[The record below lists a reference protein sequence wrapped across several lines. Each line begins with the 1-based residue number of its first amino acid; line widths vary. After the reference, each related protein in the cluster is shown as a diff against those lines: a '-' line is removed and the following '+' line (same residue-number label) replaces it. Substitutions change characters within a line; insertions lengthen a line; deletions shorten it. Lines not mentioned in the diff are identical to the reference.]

1 MKIKLNKKLLLITG
15 TLVVALVATTSLIGH
30 KRVDYN
36 TEVKPLFNKKC
47 ITCHGGVKKESGFSV
62 LFRSEAMEKAE
73 SGKFPIIPGDPDN
86 SEMMRRLTSKDPE
99 ERMPYHH
106 APLSSKEIDML
117 RQWIKEGAH
126 WGNHWAYVAVKPVE
140 VPDASSGFWGFLSG
154 KNDWVKNDVDH
165 FIFDKLKEQQL
176 QPSPVADKAT
186 LLRRVSLDI
195 AGVPPSAAIA
205 EQFLNDSSED
215 AYEKLVDQL
224 LASPQYGEK
233 WTSMW
238 LDLARYADSKG
249 YEKDGYRSIWRYRD
263 WLIKAF
269 NSDMGYDRFLT
280 EQLAGD
286 LMPGATDE
294 QLIATA
300 YNRNSMTNDEGGT
313 DDEEFRTAAIIDRVN
328 TTWETLLSTTFA
340 CVQCH
345 SHPYDPIKHED
356 YYKFMAFFN
365 NTRDEDVTGDYPQ
378 LREFGAEDNIKFE
391 KLKGWL
397 AQNATREKAHE
408 LISFLKTWQPA
419 VNAHLADKLVNSA
432 VSDTRLALRNNA
444 VSRLPGI
451 DLTHKNVLRYR
462 YTSGVDKGKWTIHL
476 DKPGGPV
483 LASTV
488 IPQSQGWNIGRV
500 DLSGVDGV
508 HDLYFTYT
516 NPGVE
521 KTNEH
526 TLVYFDWFYFTS
538 SFPGGGAPGYDSA
551 YTWFNDL
558 MSTSVPVVTPILMEN
573 PPDMFRTTHV
583 FERGNWMVK
592 GDEVQPDVPESLNPM
607 PEGAPRNRLGLAM
620 WLTDKKNPLTS
631 RTIVNRIWEQL
642 MGQGIAETL
651 EDLGSQGIEPTH
663 RELLDWLS
671 GQLMNEYNWS
681 LKKLIKT
688 IVMSA
693 TYMQDSKVT
702 PEMLQKDA
710 FNRYYARGPRI
721 RLSAEQ
727 IRDQALVLSGL
738 LSPKMYGKS
747 VMPYQPAG
755 IWLSPYDGN
764 VWEKSTGEDQYR
776 RAVYTYW
783 KRTAPYPTML
793 SFDGVAREV
802 CVARRIRTNT
812 PLQALATLNDEGFI
826 EMARH
831 FAARMEQAG
840 GSDERQQISKGYEM
854 AMFSSITKEK
864 LEPLVNLYQQALQQ
878 FKQDEKKTC
887 EMIGMDTGHN
897 TPEKAALIVVA
908 NAMLNLDEF
917 VTKN

>member
-1 MKIKLNKKLLLITG
+1 MKIKINKKLFLITG
-15 TLVVALVATTSLIGH
+15 TLVAALIVTTSLIGH
-30 KRVDYN
+30 KTVDYN

-62 LFRSEAMEKAE
+62 LFRSEALAKAE
-73 SGKFPIIPGDPDN
+73 SGKLAIVPGDPDN
-86 SEMMRRLTSKDPE
+86 SEMIRRITSKDPE
-99 ERMPYHH
+99 ERMPYEH
-106 APLSSKEIDML
+106 APLSSEEIDML

-126 WGNHWAYVAVKPVE
+126 WGDHWAYVAVKPVE
-140 VPDASSGFWGFLSG
+140 VPDAASGFWGFLSG
-154 KNDWVKNDVDH
+154 KNEWVKNDIDH
-165 FIFDKLKEQQL
+165 FIYNQLKLQQL
-176 QPSPVADKAT
+176 EPSAVADKPA

-195 AGVPPSAAIA
+195 TGVPPSDDLA
-205 EQFLNDSSED
+205 QKFLNDNSDD
-215 AYEKLVDQL
+215 AYEKLVDEL

-269 NSDMGYDRFLT
+269 NSDMPYDQFLT
-280 EQLAGD
+280 QQLAGD

-294 QLIATA
+294 QFIATA
-300 YNRNSMTNDEGGT
+300 FNRNSMTNDEGGT
-313 DDEEFRTAAIIDRVN
+313 DDEEFRTAAVIDRVN

-345 SHPYDPIKHED
+345 SHPYDPFKHDD

-378 LREFGAEDNIKFE
+378 LREFDIEDSV
-391 KLKGWL
+391 KLERLKQWL
-397 AQNATREKAHE
+397 AQHAAKEESDKVIR
-408 LISFLKTWQPA
+408 FLKTWQPA
-419 VNAHLADKLVNSA
+419 VNAHHADQLVNSA

-451 DLTHKNVLRYR
+451 DLTNKNVLRYR
-462 YTSGVDKGKWTIHL
+462 YTSGIDKGKWTIHL
-476 DKPGGPV
+476 DSPGGPV

-488 IPQSQGWNIGRV
+488 IPASQGWNVGRV
-500 DLSGVDGV
+500 DLNTVSGV
-508 HDLYFTYT
+508 HDLYFTYN
-516 NPGVE
+516 NPTVE
-521 KTNEH
+521 KTNEN
-526 TLVYFDWFYFTS
+526 TLAYFDWFYFAS
-538 SFPGGGAPGYDSA
+538 SFPGREAPGYDSA
-551 YTWFNDL
+551 YAWFNDL
-558 MSTSVPVVTPILMEN
+558 ITTSASTITPVLMEN
-573 PPDMFRTTHV
+573 PPDMFRSTHV

-592 GDEVQPDVPESLNPM
+592 GDEVQADVPHSLNPL
-607 PEGAPRNRLGLAM
+607 PKGAPRNRLGLAM
-620 WLTDKKNPLTS
+620 WMTDKKNPLTS

-663 RELLDWLS
+663 RLLLDWLS

-681 LKKLIKT
+681 LKKLVKT

-693 TYMQDSKVT
+693 TYRQDSKVT
-702 PEMLQKDA
+702 PEILEKDP
-710 FNRYYARGPRI
+710 FNKYYARGPRI

-727 IRDQALVLSGL
+727 IRDQALALSGL
-738 LSPKMYGKS
+738 LSPKMYGES
-747 VMPYQPAG
+747 VMPYQPPG

-831 FAARMEQAG
+831 FAARMEKEG
-840 GSDERQQISKGYEM
+840 GGNVQQQISKGYEL
-854 AMFSSITKEK
+854 AMFRPISKEK
-864 LEPLVNLYQQALQQ
+864 LEPLMNLYQQALQQ
-878 FKQDEKKTC
+878 FKKDATKTC
-887 EMIGMDTGHN
+887 EMIGANREHN

>member
-1 MKIKLNKKLLLITG
+1 MKIKINKKLFLITG
-15 TLVVALVATTSLIGH
+15 ILVAALVVTTSLIGH

-36 TEVKPLFNKKC
+36 SEVKPLFNKKC

-62 LFRSEAMEKAE
+62 LFRSEALAKAE
-73 SGKFPIIPGDPDN
+73 SGKLAIVPGDPDN
-86 SEMMRRLTSKDPE
+86 SELIRRITNKDPE
-99 ERMPYHH
+99 ERMPYEH

-126 WGNHWAYVAVKPVE
+126 WGDHWAYVAVKPVE
-140 VPDASSGFWGFLSG
+140 VPDAAAGFWGFLSG
-154 KNDWVKNDVDH
+154 KNEWVKNDIDH
-165 FIFDKLKEQQL
+165 FIYSQLKQQQL
-176 QPSPVADKAT
+176 EPSAEADKAA

-195 AGVPPSAAIA
+195 TGVPPSENMAN
-205 EQFLNDSSED
+205 EFLNDNSD
-215 AYEKLVDQL
+215 AAYEKLVDEL

-269 NSDMGYDRFLT
+269 NSDMPYDRFLS

-294 QLIATA
+294 QFIATA
-300 YNRNSMTNDEGGT
+300 FSRNSMTNDEGGT
-313 DDEEFRTAAIIDRVN
+313 DDEEFRTAAVIDRVN

-345 SHPYDPIKHED
+345 SHPYDPFKHDD

-378 LREFGAEDNIKFE
+378 LREFDTDDSV
-391 KLKGWL
+391 KLERLKQWL
-397 AQNATREKAHE
+397 AQYATKEESGEVIR
-408 LISFLKTWQPA
+408 FVKTWQPA

-444 VSRLPGI
+444 VSRFAKV
-451 DLTHKNVLRYR
+451 DLTNKNVLRYR
-462 YTSGVDKGKWTIHL
+462 YTSGIDKGKWTIHL
-476 DKPGGPV
+476 DSPDGPV

-488 IPQSQGWNIGRV
+488 IPPSQGWDVGRV
-500 DLSGVDGV
+500 DLNAVSGV
-508 HDLYFTYT
+508 HDLYFAYS
-516 NPGVE
+516 NPAVE
-521 KTNEH
+521 KTNEN
-526 TLVYFDWFYFTS
+526 TLAYFDWFYFTS
-538 SFPGGGAPGYDSA
+538 SFPGRGAPGYDSA
-551 YTWFNDL
+551 YAWFNDL
-558 MSTSVPVVTPILMEN
+558 ITTSASTVTPVLMEN
-573 PPDMFRTTHV
+573 PPDMFRSTHV

-592 GDEVQPDVPESLNPM
+592 GDEVQADVPHSLNPL

-620 WLTDKKNPLTS
+620 WMTDKKNPLTS

-663 RELLDWLS
+663 RLLLDWLS

-681 LKKLIKT
+681 LKKLVKT

-693 TYMQDSKVT
+693 TYRQDSKIN
-702 PEMLQKDA
+702 PEMLEKDP
-710 FNRYYARGPRI
+710 FNKYYARGPRI

-727 IRDQALVLSGL
+727 IRDQALALSGL
-738 LSPKMYGKS
+738 LSPKMYGES
-747 VMPYQPAG
+747 VMPYQPPG

-831 FAARMEQAG
+831 FAARMDKEG
-840 GSDERQQISKGYEM
+840 GSNVQQQISKGYEL
-854 AMFSSITKEK
+854 AMFRPISKEK
-864 LEPLVNLYQQALQQ
+864 LEPLMNLYQQALQQ
-878 FKQDEKKTC
+878 FKKDERKTC
-887 EMIGMDTGHN
+887 EMIGANMGNN